1 MEHIKIHYGKD
12 QNRSIGA
19 GQWTHEIHVPQTIEG
34 ALAKGSREM
43 IVVLPDSKTIYNGS
57 LYSNSATTGDF
68 ASVVGARA

>member
-12 QNRSIGA
+12 QNRAIGA
-19 GQWTHEIHVPQTIEG
+19 GQWTHEIHVPQTIDD

-57 LYSNSATTGDF
+57 LYSSSATTRDF
-68 ASVVGARA
+68 ASVVGACA